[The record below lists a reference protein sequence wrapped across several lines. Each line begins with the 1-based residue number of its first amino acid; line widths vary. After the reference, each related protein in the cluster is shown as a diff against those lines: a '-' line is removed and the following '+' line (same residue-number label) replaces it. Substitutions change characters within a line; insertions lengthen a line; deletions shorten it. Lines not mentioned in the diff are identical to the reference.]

1 MDVFTDDEIR
11 EHATALLSEGV
22 TLLILTVLI
31 RVFFFSSQCYRID
44 VVSGCG
50 KNAEGAAQTQRL
62 VFHNASQKLL
72 TLSLPKLGPLR
83 NTCMND
89 SVCCR
94 QRMCVI

>member
-1 MDVFTDDEIR
+1 MDVFTHNEIR

-22 TLLILTVLI
+22 TLLILTALI
-31 RVFFFSSQCYRID
+31 RVFFSSQCYRID

-83 NTCMND
+83 NTCMNG